1 MDMEE
6 PVRDTSPYFP
16 SYEEI
21 AGTPEEVIQG
31 ARSWPSPP
39 LETLWAQCLDD
50 ASIRAAGRYWYAN
63 EQILLDDQTSYT
75 ASDWTA
81 EAHHHS
87 KGLKAPLHKFW
98 CDGCEAITFHFA
110 LDERAIRG
118 ILMKLGLV

>member
-1 MDMEE
+1 MTRPQFLSGHADLPAYEDI
-6 PVRDTSPYFP
+6 VGRP
-16 SYEEI
+16 S
-21 AGTPEEVIQG
+21 EVTDDARTIQK
-31 ARSWPSPP
+31 PS

-63 EQILLDDQTSYT
+63 EQIVLDDQTSYT

-110 LDERAIRG
+110 LDEKAIRG
-118 ILMKLGLV
+118 ILMKRGLV